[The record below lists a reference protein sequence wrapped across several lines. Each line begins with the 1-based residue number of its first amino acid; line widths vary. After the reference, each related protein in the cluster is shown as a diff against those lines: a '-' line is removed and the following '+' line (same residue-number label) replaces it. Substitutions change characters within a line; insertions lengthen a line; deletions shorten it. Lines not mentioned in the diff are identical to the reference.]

1 MSAPVVVDS
10 SVAYKWLH
18 ALGESHVDEAV
29 VLLNKHLAGKVL
41 LVAPSN
47 LSGEVA
53 NALRYEPRLTPAD
66 VDELLS
72 HLEAV
77 DVHLVDV
84 TYSRLRAATDLAY
97 RHNLSVYDALFLQ
110 LAEELGCPLVTAD
123 RKAFAGIDSPVEIRL
138 L

>member
-1 MSAPVVVDS
+1 MSTPVVVDS

-18 ALGESHVDEAV
+18 AMGENHVDEAV
-29 VLLNKHLAGKVL
+29 DLLNKHLAGEVL

-53 NALRYEPRLTPAD
+53 NALRWKPRLTPAD

-72 HLEAV
+72 HLEAI
-77 DVHLVDV
+77 DVQLVDV
-84 TYSRLRAATDLAY
+84 TYSRLRTATELAC
-97 RHNLSVYDALFLQ
+97 RHDLSVYGALFLQ
-110 LAEELGCPLVTAD
+110 LAEELDCPLVTAD

>member
-1 MSAPVVVDS
+1 MSTPVVVDS
-10 SVAYKWLH
+10 SVAYKWLY
-18 ALGESHVDEAV
+18 AMGENYVDEAV
-29 VLLNKHLAGKVL
+29 DLLNKHLAGTVL

-53 NALRYEPRLTPAD
+53 NALRCKPRLTPAD
-66 VDELLS
+66 VDELLG
-72 HLEAV
+72 HLEAI
-77 DVHLVDV
+77 DVHLVAV
-84 TYSRLRAATDLAY
+84 TYSRLRAATELAY

-110 LAEELGCPLVTAD
+110 LAIELDCPLVTAD